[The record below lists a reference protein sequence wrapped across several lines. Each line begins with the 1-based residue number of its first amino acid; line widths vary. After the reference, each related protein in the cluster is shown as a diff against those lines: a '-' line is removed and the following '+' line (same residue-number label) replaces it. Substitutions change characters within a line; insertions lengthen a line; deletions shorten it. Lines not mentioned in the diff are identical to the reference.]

1 MSMDV
6 EKVSPAETMSADGF
20 DGPSG
25 PLPSI
30 EEFLESNDG
39 LLEVGRAGAGSA
51 ANALSEVLM
60 EEITI
65 DVSEAHI
72 IPSER
77 VHEMYVDT
85 GHDVIVSLMEMGG
98 QAGCDILLSF
108 EESEA
113 KEIAAVMAWAD
124 SPDELDTETRNG
136 ALAELGNIVIGCF
149 ISSLAD
155 SVGVGMLPTPP
166 ELIEDNLE
174 AILNRFIVKRTQDA
188 DFSVL
193 FKTSFKRGEQ
203 TVNGALIAFVS
214 DELIKILSDR

>member
-1 MSMDV
+1 MNMEV
-6 EKVSPAETMSADGF
+6 EEVSSAEAVGTGVFDSSPSSA
-20 DGPSG
+20 PT
-25 PLPSI
+25 I
-30 EEFLESNDG
+30 EELLDSNEG

-77 VHEMYVDT
+77 VHEMYVETD
-85 GHDVIVSLMEMGG
+85 HEVIVSLMEMGG
-98 QAGCDILLSF
+98 KEGCDILLSF
-108 EESEA
+108 EEKEA

-124 SPDELDTETRNG
+124 SPDELDAETRNG

-155 SVGVGMLPTPP
+155 SAGVGLLPTPP

-174 AILNRFIVKRTQDA
+174 TILTRFMVKRTQDV

-214 DELIKILSDR
+214 DELIKILSAR